1 MYTLFHQ
8 VLFNV
13 SENDKIMLFEP
24 GQPPISQRLSV
35 MQNWLQANC
44 SGFVETLHIW
54 TYWNSASR
62 LSYLGYRAGKA
73 P

>member
-44 SGFVETLHIW
+44 SGFVETLHI
-54 TYWNSASR
+54 
-62 LSYLGYRAGKA
+62 
-73 P
+73 